1 MPPRGLFCSQDR
13 AMRTR
18 FSLRPR
24 YVTPPLKGWLPADAF
39 GRLLRGCRSHQ
50 ATQTRARFFKAVK
63 ILKLPALM
71 PALTLGATLSFA
83 PLASAAPD
91 AWMLEQGKR
100 GNDVHGFIREG
111 KVAAHLALT
120 SLPAPRLLIA
130 FPAGNSAAA
139 VWFDPLPDEAVWSTQ
154 SALVPVI
161 RQDARGRPLHGICT
175 EISIN
180 AASLKVDSALLSS
193 ARVVRDYQVSRVTSV
208 AMPSMPDSVV
218 VEPLRDVRALIWQRD
233 RLDGAPGY
241 FLSLTVLNGVI
252 EEKRFVSRDQAPLRL
267 RVVAATG
274 EQPLTPLVPFAAL
287 VDRTSDQNMYP
298 SPAPGTTAQAAAAPS
313 ELKQKTEQQDSRSV
327 ASMRKALTFLS
338 FEEKTLAGSWRFNTY
353 FGRDTLMTL
362 AMMMPVLLPEAVEAS
377 LSSVLMRVSEMGE
390 VAHEESIGEFA
401 VIERM
406 RKGQALHDAP
416 LYDYSMSDTDLMLA
430 PVIAAW
436 LLDTPTA
443 RTRAAALFSA
453 TPSKLDAL
461 IRNLRHVTRL
471 AKPLTQV
478 SSVAKADLAA
488 ALIGSKKKHE
498 TISQW
503 RDSTTGLGING
514 HYAYDVN
521 AVLMPAALEAAARLY
536 ESGLLNSALSS
547 ADHDAL
553 SQCRQMSH
561 RWRRD
566 VPALFNISTDIPLAR
581 ATVEGYA
588 RHINMPESATRSAL
602 EAINDTLHFP
612 ALSLDAQGRPLPVLH
627 SDIGMLL
634 FFQYP
639 DPPVLAAFIAAI
651 MRPFPAGL
659 MTDVGMLIANPA
671 FAPAQQWP
679 VFDRHHYHGS
689 VAWPWQQALLMA
701 GISKQLA
708 RGDLDNT
715 LREQLKTA
723 RSRLLTIVQALP
735 SDIRAKELWSWS
747 YEANDQGHGRFVAQP
762 YQQFEEANPL
772 QLWNTTLMSPFIPP
786 QGARG
791 QSR

>member
-1 MPPRGLFCSQDR
+1 
-13 AMRTR
+13 MRTR
-18 FSLRPR
+18 RTYLSLSPSCIARPR
-24 YVTPPLKGWLPADAF
+24 KGWLPA
-39 GRLLRGCRSHQ
+39 
-50 ATQTRARFFKAVK
+50 
-63 ILKLPALM
+63 
-71 PALTLGATLSFA
+71 LTLAAGLNFVPCAK
-83 PLASAAPD
+83 AAPD
-91 AWMLEQGKR
+91 AWIVKQGP
-100 GNDVHGFIREG
+100 DVHGFVREG

-120 SLPAPRLLIA
+120 TRPTPRLLIA

-139 VWFDPLPDEAVWSTQ
+139 VWFDALPDGTVWSIQ
-154 SALVPVI
+154 SELAPVV
-161 RQDARGRPLHGICT
+161 RQDARGRLLHGIST
-175 EISIN
+175 DIAIDATSLQV
-180 AASLKVDSALLSS
+180 ASARLSS
-193 ARVVRDYQVSRVTSV
+193 ARVVRDHQVSRVTSS
-208 AMPSMPDSVV
+208 AMPATPDSVV
-218 VEPLRDVRALIWQRD
+218 VEPQRHAEALEALIWQRD

-252 EEKRFVSRDQAPLRL
+252 QGKRFVSHDQTPLRF

-274 EQPLTPLVPFAAL
+274 EQPLTPLVPFAAPL
-287 VDRTSDQNMYP
+287 DQTSNQSQCLSAP
-298 SPAPGTTAQAAAAPS
+298 PGPAAQAAAASAFTLSS
-313 ELKQKTEQQDSRSV
+313 ERTENTEQQDSRS
-327 ASMRKALTFLS
+327 AESMRKALTFLS

-362 AMMMPVLLPEAVEAS
+362 AMMMPALSPKAVEAS
-377 LSSVLMRVSEMGE
+377 LSSVLMRVSDRGE

-401 VIERM
+401 LIERM
-406 RKGQALHDAP
+406 RNGQAVHDAA

-436 LLDTPTA
+436 VLDAPAA
-443 RTRAAALFSA
+443 RTRAAALFFA

-461 IRNLRHVTRL
+461 IRNLRHVARL
-471 AKPLTQV
+471 ATPLTQV

-488 ALIGSKKKHE
+488 ALIGSKKTRE

-536 ESGLLNSALSS
+536 ESGLLNGALSS
-547 ADHDAL
+547 TDHHTL
-553 SQCRQMSH
+553 SQCRKMWQ
-561 RWRRD
+561 RWQRD
-566 VPALFNISTDIPLAR
+566 VPALFDTHVDIPRAR
-581 ATVEGYA
+581 AAVDGYA
-588 RHINMPESATRSAL
+588 RHIEMPASATQSAL
-602 EAINDTLHFP
+602 KTIDGPLHFP
-612 ALSLDAQGRPLPVLH
+612 ALSLDAQGQPLPVLH

-639 DPPVLAAFIAAI
+639 DPSVLAAFIAAI

-659 MTDVGMLIANPA
+659 ITDVGMLVANPA

-723 RSRLLTIVQALP
+723 RSRLLTIVQELP

-747 YEANDQGHGRFVAQP
+747 YEANEANKQGQGRFHAQP

-772 QLWNTTLMSPFIPP
+772 QLWNTTLISPFIPP
-786 QGARG
+786 ARW
-791 QSR
+791 